1 MNKFIR
7 LFDYCIAMPSI
18 ELEFHCNFPHMYL
31 TFIFYFHMETFLIF
45 FIFTSVGFIF
55 CGSAVNDDVCLYPLT
70 FLLNRPDNI
79 NRISDE
85 FQRHVLHVQLPVL
98 QFQISNI

>member
-70 FLLNRPDNI
+70 FLSNI

-85 FQRHVLHVQLPVL
+85 FNGTYCTYNYRFYIFK
-98 QFQISNI
+98 FQIYTVVP